1 MAGHYKIRNDMKF
14 LISLLIVAGVGL
26 VHGQTYPARAVRMVV
41 GFPPGGGTDITAR
54 MLAPKL
60 SEYLG
65 QQFVVEN
72 RPGATTNIASDL
84 VARSAPDGYTLLFTT
99 SSLAINM
106 SLYKNLTFD
115 ALRDFVP
122 ISVFANSP
130 NLLVVHPSAP
140 STVAELLAQA
150 RAKPGAMNYSSA
162 GAGTTQHLAGELF
175 KARSG
180 ADIVHIPYKGTAAS
194 LTAVIAGEVQLTFAN
209 VPAILGH
216 VKNGRLKA
224 VAVTDSARSQL
235 MPDVPT
241 MKEAG
246 LDGVEAPVWYALLG
260 PVAMPR
266 EIVNTLGNATAR
278 AARDPDL
285 KRRLLEQG
293 AEPIGNTPEE
303 FAKLLRAEVPRW
315 AEIVR
320 ISGAKAE

>member
-1 MAGHYKIRNDMKF
+1 MRLF
-14 LISLLIVAGVGL
+14 VSLLLACWVSVLHA
-26 VHGQTYPARAVRMVV
+26 QTYPARPVRMLV

-65 QQFVVEN
+65 QQFFVEN

-84 VARSAPDGYTLLFTT
+84 VAKSAPDGYTLLFTT
-99 SSLAINM
+99 SALAINM

-115 ALRDFVP
+115 ALRDFAP

-130 NLLVVHPSAP
+130 NLLIVHPSAP
-140 STVAELLAQA
+140 STLAELLAQA
-150 RAKPGAMNYSSA
+150 RAKPGTMNYSSA

-175 KARSG
+175 KHRSG
-180 ADIVHIPYKGTAAS
+180 TNIVHIPYKGTAAS
-194 LTAVIAGEVQLTFAN
+194 LTAVIAGEVNLSFAN
-209 VPAILGH
+209 VPAIIGH
-216 VKNGRLKA
+216 VKSGRLKA
-224 VAVTDSARSQL
+224 LAVTDSARSQL

-246 LDGVEAPVWYALLG
+246 IDGVEAPVWYALLG
-260 PVAMPR
+260 PAALPR
-266 EIVNTLGNATAR
+266 EIVSTLGSATAR

-285 KRRLLEQG
+285 RRRMLEQG
-293 AEPIGNTPEE
+293 AEPIGSTPEE
-303 FAKLLRAEVPRW
+303 FAKLLREEVPRW